1 MENGADGSDPSS
13 FLTQII
19 GSTVRVKLNSGV
31 EYTGMLPRLVA
42 KWSQPS
48 AKKEAGLLSSI
59 DGYMNLA
66 MEKTK
71 EFASGSLRREYGDCF
86 IRGNNGVH
94 FVQVLAEFADHI
106 FSHVY
111 LCLVSLFFDEESRI
125 PFDKGMS
132 A

>member
-31 EYTGMLPRLVA
+31 EYTGISRFVA
-42 KWSQPS
+42 KWSQSS
-48 AKKEAGLLSSI
+48 AQKEAGLLSSI

-71 EFASGSLRREYGDCF
+71 EFVSGSLRREYGDCF

-94 FVQVLAEFADHI
+94 FVRILASFTDQVS
-106 FSHVY
+106 SHVY
-111 LCLVSLFFDEESRI
+111 LRLIISLSLSIVPHTFD
-125 PFDKGMS
+125 
-132 A
+132 